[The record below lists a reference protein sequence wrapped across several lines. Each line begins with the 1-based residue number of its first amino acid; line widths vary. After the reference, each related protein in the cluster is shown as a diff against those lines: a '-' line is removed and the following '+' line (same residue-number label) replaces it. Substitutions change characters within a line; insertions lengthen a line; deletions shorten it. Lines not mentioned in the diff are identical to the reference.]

1 MPHFLFR
8 KPKTF
13 SINFTEIE
21 DEMPSETPF
30 WEIQR
35 TEALEIITTFFSSWQ
50 VLWESTRLS
59 FGDLGLSEEGTRHLI
74 YYENEQRKTVLHLL
88 AKILVAWEKDDRLAF
103 SDAVLCLA
111 KELRP
116 SLTHFETM
124 ETESFTLTPNHLER
138 LKEYTRNEAN
148 SLKSAVEEL
157 QRLAWHKF
165 EFGDKVFTESAAESL
180 IREKLGLS
188 YFDFLD
194 FKEEPDFH
202 GHGFFPSLLQESADF
217 GL

>member
-1 MPHFLFR
+1 MPHFSFR
-8 KPKTF
+8 KRKKF
-13 SINFTEIE
+13 SINFAEIE
-21 DEMPSETPF
+21 DNTSSETPF

-35 TEALEIITTFFSSWQ
+35 AEALEIITTFFSSWQ

-59 FGDLGLSEEGTRHLI
+59 FGDLGLSEEAKRHLI
-74 YYENEQRKTVLHLL
+74 YYENEQKKTVLHLL
-88 AKILVAWEKDDRLAF
+88 AKILVAWEKDDRLSF

-116 SLTHFETM
+116 SLTRFETI
-124 ETESFTLTPNHLER
+124 EADSFALTPNHLER
-138 LKEYTRNEAN
+138 LKIYTQNEAN
-148 SLKSAVEEL
+148 SLKSAIEEL
-157 QRLAWHKF
+157 QRLSWHKF
-165 EFGDKVFTESAAESL
+165 EFGDKVLTESNAESL
-180 IREKLGLS
+180 IREKLGIS

>member
-13 SINFTEIE
+13 SIKFDEIE
-21 DEMPSETPF
+21 DETPSETPF

-35 TEALEIITTFFSSWQ
+35 AEALEIITTFYSSWQ
-50 VLWESTRLS
+50 TLWNSTRLS
-59 FGDLGLSEEGTRHLI
+59 FGDLRLSEEENRRLI
-74 YYENEQRKTVLHLL
+74 YYENEQKKTILRLL
-88 AKILVAWEKDDRLAF
+88 AKILVAWEKDDRLVF
-103 SDAVLCLA
+103 SDSILALA

-116 SLTHFETM
+116 SLVHFEASDS
-124 ETESFTLTPNHLER
+124 ESFTLNQDQLER
-138 LKEYTRNEAN
+138 LRVYTVNQAS
-148 SLKSAVEEL
+148 SLKFAVEEL

-165 EFGDKVFTESAAESL
+165 EFGDKVLTESNAESL
-180 IREKLGLS
+180 IREKLGIS

-202 GHGFFPSLLQESADF
+202 AHGFYPALLQESTDF
-217 GL
+217 GF